1 MKTGVFL
8 LSLFVCATACRQ
20 KESDTLLFELL
31 LPSETN
37 IDFVNSLENKQ
48 LNILEYMYYYNG
60 GGVAAGDINNDGLV
74 DLYFTA
80 NEKSNKLYLNKG
92 NFKFEDI
99 TEKAGVTCASE
110 WSTGIT
116 TVDINNDGFLDLYVS
131 QVGKFKGLIGQN
143 RLFINNHDLTFTEQA
158 EDYGLNFSG
167 FSTQASF
174 FDFDND
180 GDLDMYLLNHSVH
193 SLRSYGPSNLRNEK
207 DSLGGDRLYENKINE
222 GKPKFQDVTQQ
233 AGIYSSHIGYGLG
246 VAVSDINL
254 DGFLDIYVSNDFHEN
269 DYLYLNQGD
278 GSFKESLE
286 QRMGHTSRYSM
297 GSDISDINAD
307 GWPDIVTMDM
317 LPYDS
322 KILLKSGAEDT
333 QEVFDIKKGYGY
345 GPQYVRNCLQ
355 LNQGDHFSEIGQWA
369 GIEATDWSWAP
380 LICDLDNDTKKEIFI
395 TNGIYKRPN
404 DLDYIQYTADIANN
418 KKTSDAESIESEMIE
433 KMPTLKIPNCVFT
446 SNGDLTFIN
455 RSVEWGLGEPSYS
468 NGATYADLDND
479 GDLDLVVNNVNQ
491 QAFIYRNKA
500 TEKLQNNYLQIELRG
515 IKNKFGLGAKVKLH
529 TGDST
534 WLQEMILTRGFQS
547 SVSPV
552 LTFGLGK
559 ISAIDS
565 IEIFW
570 QDKQC
575 QVVKSI
581 LLNQRLTIV
590 EGDSLQYREIVK
602 NRKEVSVFQQAKE
615 TLPYKHAENNFKDY
629 AVEPL
634 IPFMLSREGPAVAVA
649 DVNGDGLDD
658 IYVGGTQ
665 GHAGS
670 LFVQNM
676 QGGFDDFTSLD
687 LKRDFQNE
695 DVDAIFFDA
704 NKDGHQ
710 DLYVVS
716 GGNEYH
722 EDNFMLANRLY
733 MNNGKGSFSR
743 SSDNLPSINSN
754 GSCAL
759 PIDIDSDGNMDLF
772 VGSRSVPGNYGVSP
786 KSYILQNNG
795 QAKFTLHQVMDIGMV
810 TDVSAFDYNGD
821 GKSDLIVAGD
831 WMPLTIY
838 ENNGSAFVPTEQQ
851 TGLENEY
858 GWWRCVKLADLNH
871 DGLTDIIAGN
881 VGGNL
886 KLRPT
891 HDQPVEMYLND
902 FDDNG
907 EIDPVIF
914 YYLGGKQIPFN
925 TKAQL
930 AKQMPFINKRFPSF
944 NAFASIEKPS
954 DLLPPEKINTS
965 KKLKINNLYSQV
977 FLNGGSGKF
986 HSVELP
992 YEVQFSSVQDVMIDD
1007 FNNDGVQDIFC
1018 VGNSLSNTVNL
1029 GAADAQSQIMLWGSG
1044 EGKFMYQNFS
1054 NRRSFL
1060 KSFRRIIPIRIK
1072 GKNSFL
1078 ATVNNDSI
1086 DFLQFPD

>member
-1 MKTGVFL
+1 MKTVGFIFLIFL
-8 LSLFVCATACRQ
+8 LATACTEKQ
-20 KESDTLLFELL
+20 PDALLFDLL
-31 LPSETN
+31 PPSETN
-37 IDFVNSLENKQ
+37 IDFVNSLENKK

-80 NEKSNKLYLNKG
+80 SEKSNKLYLNKG

-99 TEKAGVTCASE
+99 TEKAGVTCDSL
-110 WSTGIT
+110 WSTGVT
-116 TVDINNDGFLDLYVS
+116 MVDINSDGFLDLYVS
-131 QVGKFKGLIGQN
+131 QVGKFKGLVGHNQ
-143 RLFINNHDLTFTEQA
+143 LFINNHDLTFTEQS
-158 EDYGLNFSG
+158 EEYGLDFSG

-207 DSLGGDRLYENKINE
+207 DSLSGDRLYENKIDK
-222 GKPKFQDVTQQ
+222 GKRKFLDVTQQ

-246 VAVSDINL
+246 IALSDINL
-254 DGFLDIYVSNDFHEN
+254 DGLLDIYISNDFHEN
-269 DYLYLNQGD
+269 DYLYLNQGN

-286 QRMGHTSRYSM
+286 QRIGHTSRYSM

-317 LPYDS
+317 LPYES

-380 LICDLDNDTKKEIFI
+380 LICDLDNDTKNEIFI

-418 KKTSDAESIESEMIE
+418 KRTSDAERVESEMIE

-455 RSVEWGLGEPSYS
+455 RSLEWGLGEPSYS

-479 GDLDLVVNNVNQ
+479 GDLDLAINNVNQ
-491 QAFIYRNKA
+491 QAFIYRNKS

-515 IKNKFGLGAKVKLH
+515 VKNKFGLGAKVKLH
-529 TGDST
+529 AGDSM

-547 SVSPV
+547 SVSPI

-570 QDKQC
+570 HDKQC
-575 QVVKSI
+575 QVLKNV
-581 LLNQRLTIV
+581 LLNQRLSIV
-590 EGDSLQYREIVK
+590 ESDSLQYRDIVK
-602 NRKEVSVFQQAKE
+602 NRKTLSVFEQAKQ
-615 TLPYKHAENNFKDY
+615 TFPYKHVENNFKDY
-629 AVEPL
+629 SVEPL

-649 DVNGDGLDD
+649 DVNRDGLDD

-670 LFVQNM
+670 LFVQNI

-704 NKDGHQ
+704 NNDGHQ

-722 EDNFMLANRLY
+722 EDSFMLADRLY
-733 MNNGKGSFSR
+733 MNNGKGSFRR
-743 SSDNLPSINSN
+743 SLDGLPPMNLN

-759 PIDIDSDGNMDLF
+759 PLDVDSDGNLDLF

-786 KSYILQNNG
+786 KSYILRNNG
-795 QAKFTLHQVMDIGMV
+795 QGKFAVHQIMDIGMV
-810 TDVSAFDYNGD
+810 TDVSSFDYNGD
-821 GKSDLIVAGD
+821 GKSDLIVSGD

-838 ENNGSAFVPTEQQ
+838 ENNGSGFMPTKQQ

-871 DGLTDIIAGN
+871 DGLMDIIAGN

-886 KLRPT
+886 KLKPT

-907 EIDPVIF
+907 KIDPVIF

-954 DLLPPEKINTS
+954 DLLPSEKINAS
-965 KKLKINNLYSQV
+965 KKLKINNMYTQV
-977 FLNGGSGKF
+977 FLNKGNGKF
-986 HSVELP
+986 QSVELP
-992 YEVQFSSVQDVMIDD
+992 YEVQFSSVQDVLVYD
-1007 FNNDGVQDIFC
+1007 FNNDDVQDIFC
-1018 VGNSLSNTVNL
+1018 VGNSFSNTVNL
-1029 GAADAQSQIMLWGSG
+1029 GASDAQSQIMLWGTAD
-1044 EGKFMYQNFS
+1044 GKFKYQNFS
-1054 NRRSFL
+1054 NKRNFL
-1060 KSFRRIIPIRIK
+1060 KSFREIIPIRIK
-1072 GKNSFL
+1072 GKNSL
-1078 ATVNNDSI
+1078 MLTVNNDSI
-1086 DFLQFPD
+1086 NLSKRLN